1 MWMGPSREFLVMG
14 IPSHRSSTTY
24 LTINV
29 ENANACLSPEQVG
42 LPPDEK

>member
-1 MWMGPSREFLVMG
+1 MWMGPWEFLVMG

-29 ENANACLSPEQVG
+29 ENANAWLCLPSFAKNET
-42 LPPDEK
+42 K